1 MFFMNIFVHTR
12 ECDRSNHQVGVELVI
27 NEKIIGFQGKHKVKL
42 CTIYKYVSG
51 VFWLKNIAMKI
62 IHLQVGFFHRKS
74 VVVGYSLSPER
85 KQIIYLIKYLS
96 NNYIYIWINT
106 LINYL
111 LSMLYTRI
119 RLYFMSLP
127 MQLKGGPMWAIQ

>member
-42 CTIYKYVSG
+42 CTIYKYVPG

-62 IHLQVGFFHRKS
+62 IHLQVGFFSSKIS
-74 VVVGYSLSPER
+74 GCGIQSLSL
-85 KQIIYLIKYLS
+85 KKA
-96 NNYIYIWINT
+96 NC
-106 LINYL
+106 
-111 LSMLYTRI
+111 
-119 RLYFMSLP
+119 LP
-127 MQLKGGPMWAIQ
+127 HKVSE